1 MMEPSEWLIVGGLT
15 VGAIFGI
22 VAQRFRFCMVAGIS
36 NWYLI
41 KDYRQIFAFSAAL
54 FVAIGGTQLLE
65 FTQTVDI
72 ASSSYRNTQF
82 DWLGVI
88 IGGVIFGVGGTLAGG
103 CATRTI
109 IKTAEGSLQGLIAL
123 LSFMVFAA
131 MTQFMFPLM
140 NMRLAITNTTDI
152 TLSTDAGVAF
162 VLGLPTWLPVAG
174 ALLVMVGIIYF
185 FRKRGINWPMLIGG
199 AICGAMVVAGWYTT
213 GVLAEDPF
221 ASSESLSAITVS
233 GPMARMGYLL
243 MTGNVPAFSFTIA
256 FVIGVFLFALLTALM
271 AREFRFTALPKGML
285 GYTILGGGLMGI
297 GGTMAYGCNLGQGMS
312 GVSTLSIESIL
323 AFFSMFLG
331 TVLTVRWWE
340 KRS

>member
-1 MMEPSEWLIVGGLT
+1 MEASTWLIVGGLS

-41 KDYRQIFAFSAAL
+41 RDYRQIFAFAAAL
-54 FVAIGGTQLLE
+54 FVAIAGTQYLE
-65 FTQTVDI
+65 FSDTVDI
-72 ASSSYRNTQF
+72 AGSSYRNAQF

-88 IGGVIFGVGGTLAGG
+88 IGGLIFGIGGTLAGG

-109 IKTAEGSLQGLIAL
+109 IKTAEGSVQGFIAL

-131 MTQFMFPLM
+131 MTQFMYPLM
-140 NMRLAITNTTDI
+140 NMRLAITNSTNIFLD
-152 TLSTDAGVAF
+152 TDAGVASVF
-162 VLGLPTWLPVAG
+162 GLPAWLPVAG
-174 ALLVMVGIIYF
+174 ALLIMVGIIYF

-213 GVLAEDPF
+213 GVLAVDPF

-256 FVIGVFLFALLTALM
+256 FVIGVFLFALLSALVT
-271 AREFRFTALPKGML
+271 REFRFTAMPKNMI

-312 GVSTLSIESIL
+312 GMSTLSVESIL
-323 AFFSMFLG
+323 AVVSMFLG
-331 TVLTVRWWE
+331 TVVTVKWWE
-340 KRS
+340 QKQA